1 MTGRADPPPFERV
14 NPGGSF
20 PALLVCDHAG
30 REVPRDLAGLGLPE
44 PELRRHIGWDI
55 GARDVTVALARLLD
69 APAVLARYSRL
80 VIDPNRRLDRPDS
93 IPEASDGT
101 PVPANAG
108 LGEDER
114 RRRAELYFHP
124 YHAAVEEALDAV
136 PGGARALVSVH
147 TFTPA
152 LRGGEPRPWEI
163 GILWEGREGRFA
175 QRVLAELRREE
186 GLVVGENVPYAPEI
200 GVGYTTEEHGNRRGI
215 PNLMVEIRQDLV
227 ATEGDAL
234 AWAERLAPVF
244 RETVP
249 GCGEGAAAGRG
260 A

>member
-1 MTGRADPPPFERV
+1 MTPRGDPPPFERV
-14 NPGGSF
+14 NPGGAF

-30 REVPRDLAGLGLPE
+30 FAVPRSLAGLGIPAR
-44 PELRRHIGWDI
+44 ELRRHIGWDI
-55 GARDVTVALARLLD
+55 GARDVTVALAGLLD

-93 IPEASDGT
+93 IPESSDGT
-101 PVPANAG
+101 PVPGNAG
-108 LGEDER
+108 LPADER
-114 RRRAELYFHP
+114 RRRAERYFHP
-124 YHAAVEEALDAV
+124 YHAAIEEALDAV

-152 LRGGEPRPWEI
+152 LRGGEPRPWEV

-175 QRVLAELRREE
+175 KRVLEALRAEE
-186 GLVVGENVPYAPEI
+186 GVVAGENVPYAPEI

-227 ATEGDAL
+227 ATGEGAR
-234 AWAERLAPVF
+234 AWAGRLAPIL
-244 RETVP
+244 RDAAP
-249 GCGEGAAAGRG
+249 GPGEG
-260 A
+260 